1 MQVRGKLSARAAAC
15 SVGFMETTQRRNP
28 VRAPAGYETHLTRK
42 QAAVLLGLK
51 SEFKIRQFERD
62 GVLRSVRGA
71 MRTAYYA
78 RGDILA
84 LKARMGVHNPGSAE
98 GGVWSDAE
106 LLALLAH
113 PRADGTRRTALDL
126 VLETNIAI
134 DRAERVLAFWS
145 KASAEQLSRATSPQ
159 KRSLSSTEPAPR
171 EPIEEVP
178 QAASAA
184 SERRSGA
191 RLEHDDLIRMLR
203 DPDPKVRD
211 QAFARL
217 KQTQASR
224 G

>member
-1 MQVRGKLSARAAAC
+1 
-15 SVGFMETTQRRNP
+15 MENTQRRAP

-42 QAAVLLGLK
+42 QAALLLGLK

-71 MRTAYYA
+71 MGTAYYA

-84 LKARMGVHNPGSAE
+84 LKARTGAHHPGAAAE

-134 DRAERVLAFWS
+134 DRAERVLAFLLRE
-145 KASAEQLSRATSPQ
+145 SARPAGPTKVEPSE
-159 KRSLSSTEPAPR
+159 KRSPSSTEPAI
-171 EPIEEVP
+171 IETAGVEVEHTT
-178 QAASAA
+178 

-191 RLEHDDLIRMLR
+191 RLAHDDLIRMLR

-224 G
+224 A